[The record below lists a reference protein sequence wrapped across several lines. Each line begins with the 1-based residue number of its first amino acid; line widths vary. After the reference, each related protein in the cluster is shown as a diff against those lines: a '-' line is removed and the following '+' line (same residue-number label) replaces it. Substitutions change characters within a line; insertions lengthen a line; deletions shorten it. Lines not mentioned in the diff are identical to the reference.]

1 MREFAEV
8 HESML
13 IDGARIDR
21 GDRLEVTNPARP
33 GEVVGTI
40 VRGTPED
47 IDAAVLAAQA
57 AQPAWARRDF
67 RERAAILE
75 RSLAKLEDGL
85 DERAVLLVRE
95 NGKPLPQAR
104 DELMSVIRRQ
114 RLALS
119 YAGQLAEG
127 RLLEAP
133 RGRSFISYKPY
144 GVVASIVPWN
154 SPLILGFTQI
164 VAALLV
170 GNSVIVKPPES
181 CPLTLIRSIVAFSS
195 VLPPGVLNI
204 VTGLPGEI
212 GDALTS
218 HPGIDKVAFTGSIG
232 SARHILGKTAQTIKD
247 VTLELGGNDPAIV
260 LPGSTISSG
269 MVDAIRDAA
278 FEMTGQVCMA
288 IKRIYVPKSL
298 REEFLAR
305 FSESVDRLVVGDGL
319 ADRVTMGPLHSAA
332 GRKRAQDLIDRAAG
346 SGASVQPLG
355 SVHNEED
362 FAQGHFVMPTVVT
375 GVEDRSPLVSDEQF
389 CPVIPVLDYDE
400 IDDAVAR
407 ANDTVF
413 GLSGSVWGDDID
425 QAIRV
430 AGRIE
435 AGQIWVNA
443 HGPAALNHQAPYGGV
458 KQSGIGRKSGIEG
471 ILEYAQSQTITTRER

>member
-1 MREFAEV
+1 MREFLKV
-8 HESML
+8 HETML

-21 GDRLEVTNPARP
+21 PDRLEVTNPARP
-33 GEVVGTI
+33 SEIVGTI
-40 VRGTPED
+40 ARGTPED
-47 IDAAVLAAQA
+47 IDAAVLSAKA
-57 AQPAWARRDF
+57 AQPGWARQGF

-75 RSLAKLEDGL
+75 RGLAKLEEGL
-85 DERAVLLVRE
+85 EERAVLLVRE
-95 NGKPLPQAR
+95 NGKPLQQAR

-119 YAGQLAEG
+119 YASQLDEG
-127 RLLEAP
+127 RQLKAP
-133 RGRSFISYKPY
+133 RGRSFISYKPF

-154 SPLILGFTQI
+154 SPIILGFTQI

-181 CPLTLIRSIVAFSS
+181 CPLTLIQSIVAFSS
-195 VLPPGVLNI
+195 VLPNGVLNI

-232 SARHILGKTAQTIKD
+232 SARHILSRTAQTIKD
-247 VTLELGGNDPAIV
+247 VTLELGGNDPAII
-260 LPGSTISSG
+260 LPGTTLSDE
-269 MVDAIRDAA
+269 MVDSIRDAA

-288 IKRIYVPKSL
+288 IKRIYVPASL
-298 REEFLAR
+298 RDAFLAG
-305 FSESVDRLVVGDGL
+305 FSQSVDRIVVGDGL
-319 ADRVTMGPLHSAA
+319 ADRVTMGPLHSAS
-332 GRKRAQDLIDRAAG
+332 GQTRAHALLESAAK
-346 SGASVQPLG
+346 SKATVRSLG

-375 GVEDRSPLVSDEQF
+375 DIEDSSPLVSDEQF
-389 CPVIPVLDYDE
+389 CPVIPVLAYDDLDE
-400 IDDAVAR
+400 AVAR

-413 GLSGSVWGDDID
+413 GLSGSVWGDDVD

-430 AGRIE
+430 AGRLE

-458 KQSGIGRKSGIEG
+458 KQSGIGRKSGFEG
-471 ILEYAQSQTITTRER
+471 ILEYAQSQTITTREV